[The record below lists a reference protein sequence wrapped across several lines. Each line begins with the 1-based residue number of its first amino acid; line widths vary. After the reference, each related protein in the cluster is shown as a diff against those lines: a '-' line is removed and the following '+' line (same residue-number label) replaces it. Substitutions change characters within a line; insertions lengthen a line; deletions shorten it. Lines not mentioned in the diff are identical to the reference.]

1 MIESMS
7 RLHDEITSE
16 RVLEQNRINC
26 RDAREGRMIATQS
39 YSKIDEIAMNED
51 AILHIRDNL
60 RIPMHE
66 LTFRASRSSGP
77 GGQHVN
83 RSETRV
89 ELLWDVRNSPSLS
102 KTQRYRIEQHLAGRI
117 DKDGVLH
124 LVSGERRSQWQN
136 KQAVI
141 ERFVHLL
148 REATTPRKRRLPT
161 KPSEAARERRLR
173 EKRRRS
179 EIKKARGKVTPGED

>member
-1 MIESMS
+1 MS
-7 RLHDEITSE
+7 DQEFLTI
-16 RVLEQNRINC
+16 
-26 RDAREGRMIATQS
+26 RE
-39 YSKIDEIAMNED
+39 
-51 AILHIRDNL
+51 NL

-66 LTFRASRSSGP
+66 LRFRTSRSRGP

-102 KTQRYRIEQHLAGRI
+102 KTQRYRIEQALHNRI
-117 DKDGVLH
+117 DKEGVLH
-124 LVSGERRSQWQN
+124 LAASEHRSQQLN

-141 ERFVHLL
+141 ERLVALV
-148 REATTPRKRRLPT
+148 REATKPTRKRLPT
-161 KPSEAARERRLR
+161 TPSEAAKEKRLR

-179 EIKKARGKVTPGED
+179 EIKKARRKADFEE